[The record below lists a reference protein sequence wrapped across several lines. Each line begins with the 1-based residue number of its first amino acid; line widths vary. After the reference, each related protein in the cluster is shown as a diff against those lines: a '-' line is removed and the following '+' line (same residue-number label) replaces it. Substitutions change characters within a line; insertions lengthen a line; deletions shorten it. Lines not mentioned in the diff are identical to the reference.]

1 VGPQRNQEMIALV
14 DYGVGNLQSVE
25 KALAAAGGRVCRVAS
40 AREIDRAAAVVV
52 PGVGHFGATATLGP
66 DWHVAL
72 RAFAAGGRPFL
83 GICLGMQWLFEG
95 SDEAP
100 GLAGLGLFS
109 GRCARLA
116 APRVPHVGWNSLD
129 VRQRS
134 ALLEG
139 IAPGAQVYFTHSF
152 AAPITDTCVASTDYG
167 APFAS
172 LSVRANVVGAQFH
185 PEKSGVVGIR
195 FLSNFVAM
203 ITREPDPLHE

>member
-1 VGPQRNQEMIALV
+1 MIALI
-14 DYGVGNLQSVE
+14 DYGVGNLPSVE
-25 KALAAAGGRVCRVAS
+25 RALAAVGGRVCRVTRP
-40 AREIDRAAAVVV
+40 REIDRAAAVVV

-66 DWHVAL
+66 DWRVAL
-72 RAFAAGGRPFL
+72 REFAGAGRPLL

-100 GLAGLGLFS
+100 GLEGLGLFA

-129 VRQRS
+129 PCRRS

-139 IAPGAQVYFTHSF
+139 IPPGAQVYFTHSF
-152 AAPITDTCVASTDYG
+152 AAPITDTCIASTDYG

-172 LSVRANVVGAQFH
+172 LSARGNVAGAQFH
-185 PEKSGVVGIR
+185 PEKSGSVGIQ
-195 FLSNFVAM
+195 FLRNFVAM
-203 ITREPDPLHE
+203 AP

>member
-1 VGPQRNQEMIALV
+1 MIALL

-25 KALAAAGGRVCRVAS
+25 KALAAAGGRVRRVTDP
-40 AREIDRAAAVVV
+40 RDIDRAAAVVV

-72 RAFAAGGRPFL
+72 RAFAAGGGPLL

-100 GLAGLGLFS
+100 GIDGLGLFA
-109 GRCARLA
+109 GRCARLT

-129 VRQRS
+129 PRRPS
-134 ALLEG
+134 PLLEG
-139 IAPGAQVYFTHSF
+139 IPSGAQVYFTHSF
-152 AAPITDTCVASTDYG
+152 AAPITDTCIASTDYG

-172 LSVRANVVGAQFH
+172 LSARGNVAGAQFH
-185 PEKSGVVGIR
+185 PEKSGDVGIR

-203 ITREPDPLHE
+203 ITRGPERPAPPERRERP